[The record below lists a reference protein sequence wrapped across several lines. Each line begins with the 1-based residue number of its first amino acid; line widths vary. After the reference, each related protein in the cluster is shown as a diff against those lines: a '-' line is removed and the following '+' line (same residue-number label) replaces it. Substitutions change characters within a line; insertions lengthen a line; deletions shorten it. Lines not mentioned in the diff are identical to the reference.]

1 MEIESLLL
9 SRWKVSIDDILDLCS
24 SLGQRGSSSRCEA
37 FSDRIP
43 SPPLLRSSQGG
54 DSVDELLALGKTWW
68 NVAPMGYSVGGLVE
82 WPLARMRLRCKK

>member
-24 SLGQRGSSSRCEA
+24 SSGQRGSSSRCEA

-54 DSVDELLALGKTWW
+54 DSVDELLALGKTWYSSGV
-68 NVAPMGYSVGGLVE
+68 NVAPGLQLGKFVLAE
-82 WPLARMRLRCKK
+82 WADRE